1 MVCYQLM
8 FRLNE
13 KYIHSTAFRN
23 AYGSE
28 ESAQTSY
35 LCFTL
40 EKTCNVLLI
49 MFSAPYTTSVSSV
62 SEIDGIV
69 KTDSKSIADW

>member
-1 MVCYQLM
+1 
-8 FRLNE
+8 
-13 KYIHSTAFRN
+13 
-23 AYGSE
+23 
-28 ESAQTSY
+28 
-35 LCFTL
+35 
-40 EKTCNVLLI
+40 